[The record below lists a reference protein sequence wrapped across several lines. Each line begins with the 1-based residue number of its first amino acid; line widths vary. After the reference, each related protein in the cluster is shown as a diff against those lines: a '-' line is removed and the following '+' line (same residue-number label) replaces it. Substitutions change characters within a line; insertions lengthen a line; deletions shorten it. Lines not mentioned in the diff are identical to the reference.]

1 MKVIVPVKEIL
12 PNPYQA
18 RKKMDREAL
27 RSLAEEIK
35 ASGLWPGSLRGRM
48 KGSQVEL
55 CYGHRRLAALK
66 HLGWDKVEVEVD
78 ELNDEEMALQSL
90 AENFQRE
97 ALSDIEKAE
106 GLHHMVKLLVAKML
120 PEGAAMKRVSQFV
133 GLSEAWIRDL
143 LSLLQMEAP
152 VQRAIRDRKIAGRTA
167 LEAHR
172 FGGKQMVATA
182 IAHKLPVHKISAI
195 AKKVRSIPDSAVR
208 ERVRKDVVGGKV
220 TVLEKVEERARRM
233 LKGHKLRAPEDF
245 DRLLSDW
252 AYLLK
257 HWNEKVEELLVYRR
271 FFAGRN
277 TSAVRAEAAK
287 LSRRLAKIAQS
298 SVS

>member
-1 MKVIVPVKEIL
+1 MRVIVPVKDIL

-18 RKKMDREAL
+18 RKKIDREAL
-27 RSLAEEIK
+27 RSLADEIK

-55 CYGHRRLAALK
+55 CYGHRRLAAVK
-66 HLGWDKVEVEVD
+66 HLKWDKVEVEVD

-90 AENFQRE
+90 AENFQRVG
-97 ALSDIEKAE
+97 LTDIEKAE
-106 GLHHMVKLLVAKML
+106 GLRTMIRLLVAKGL
-120 PEGAAMKRVSQFV
+120 TDGAAMKRVSQFV

-143 LSLLQMEAP
+143 LSMLKMEAP

-182 IAHKLPVHKISAI
+182 IVHKLPVHKISAI
-195 AKKVRSIPDSAVR
+195 AKKIRSIPDQDVR
-208 ERVRKDVVGGKV
+208 DKVRKDVVGGKV
-220 TVLEKVEERARRM
+220 VHPDKVEERARKM
-233 LKGHKLRAPEDF
+233 LKGRKLRAPEDF
-245 DRLLSDW
+245 DRMLSDW
-252 AYLLK
+252 TYLMK

-271 FFAGRN
+271 FFPGRN
-277 TSAVRAEAAK
+277 TSSVRSEAAK
-287 LSRRLAKIAQS
+287 LARRLSKIAQ
-298 SVS
+298 

>member
-1 MKVIVPVKEIL
+1 MKVVVPIKDIL

-18 RKKMDREAL
+18 RRKMDREAI

-35 ASGLWPGSLRGRM
+35 AAGLWPGSLRGRM
-48 KGSQVEL
+48 KGSTVQL

-66 HLGWDKVEVEVD
+66 VLGWDKVEVEVD
-78 ELNDEEMALQSL
+78 ELTDEEMALQGL

-97 ALSDIEKAE
+97 GLSDIEKAQ
-106 GLHHMVKLLVAKML
+106 GLHTMVQLLIKQQVS
-120 PEGAAMKRVSQFV
+120 ESDAMKRVSKFV

-143 LSLLQMEAP
+143 LSMLDMEGA

-182 IAHKLPVHKISAI
+182 VIHKLPVHKISAI
-195 AKKVRSIPDSAVR
+195 AKKVRSIPDADVR
-208 ERVRKDVVGGKV
+208 DHVRKEVMRGRLVEPERVEEKARKLMKGRKV
-220 TVLEKVEERARRM
+220 K
-233 LKGHKLRAPEDF
+233 APEDL
-245 DRLLSDW
+245 DRILADW
-252 AYLLK
+252 TYLVR
-257 HWNEKVEELLVYRR
+257 HWNEKADELLIYKR

-277 TSAVRAEAAK
+277 VAAMKAEATK
-287 LSRRLAKIAQS
+287 LVRKLQKLAE
-298 SVS
+298 

>member
-1 MKVIVPVKEIL
+1 MKVVIPVKDIL

-18 RKKMDREAL
+18 RRKMDKESIRA
-27 RSLAEEIK
+27 LAEEIK

-78 ELNDEEMALQSL
+78 ELTDEEMALQSL

-97 ALSDIEKAE
+97 GLSDIEKAQ
-106 GLHHMVKLLVAKML
+106 GLHMMVQLLLKRKLT
-120 PEGAAMKRVSQFV
+120 EGEAMKRVSQFV

-143 LSLLQMEAP
+143 LSMLDMEGA

-182 IAHKLPVHKISAI
+182 VEHKLPVHKISAI
-195 AKKVRSIPDSAVR
+195 AKKVRSIPDEDVR
-208 ERVRKDVVGGKV
+208 DRIRKDVMKGRLVEP
-220 TVLEKVEERARRM
+220 EKVEEKARKL
-233 LKGHKLRAPEDF
+233 LKGRKIKAPEDL
-245 DRLLSDW
+245 DRIIADW
-252 AYLLK
+252 GYLLK
-257 HWNEKVEELLVYRR
+257 HWNEKAEELLVYKR
-271 FFAGRN
+271 FFTGRN
-277 TSAVRAEAAK
+277 VAALKGEAQR
-287 LSRRLAKIAQS
+287 LSRKMEKLAE
-298 SVS
+298 

>member
-1 MKVIVPVKEIL
+1 MKVVVPIKDIR
-12 PNPYQA
+12 PNPWQA
-18 RKKMDREAL
+18 RRKMDRESIRAL
-27 RSLAEEIK
+27 ADEIK

-78 ELNDEEMALQSL
+78 ELSDEEMALQSL

-97 ALSDIEKAE
+97 GLSDIEKAQ
-106 GLHHMVKLLVAKML
+106 GLHTMVQLLIKQKVA
-120 PEGAAMKRVSQFV
+120 EGEAMKRVSRFV

-143 LSLLQMEAP
+143 LSMLDMEAP

-182 IAHKLPVHKISAI
+182 VEHKLPVHKISAI
-195 AKKVRSIPDSAVR
+195 AKKVRSIPDAGVR
-208 ERVRKDVVGGKV
+208 EKIRGDVMSGKIV
-220 TVLEKVEERARRM
+220 EPERVEEKARKM
-233 LKGHKLRAPEDF
+233 LKGRKLKAPEDL
-245 DRLLSDW
+245 DRVLSDW
-252 AYLLK
+252 SHLLR
-257 HWNEKVEELLVYRR
+257 HWNEKVEEIIVYKR

-277 TSAVRAEAAK
+277 TSTMRGEAQK
-287 LSRRLAKIAQS
+287 LIKKLEKIAE
-298 SVS
+298 